1 MLIDIGK
8 NAKIAAKEI
17 ATLSTDQKN
26 SVLFDMSQSLIK
38 NKDKILSANLNDL
51 TNSKDLELKSSLID
65 RLTLNDTRIDGMA
78 DGLKKLLTY
87 LIQLAKLLIAGPL
100 QRA

>member
-26 SVLFDMSQSLIK
+26 SVLFDMSQSLLK
-38 NKDKILSANLNDL
+38 NKDKILSANSKDL
-51 TNSKDLELKSSLID
+51 TNSKDLELK
-65 RLTLNDTRIDGMA
+65 
-78 DGLKKLLTY
+78 
-87 LIQLAKLLIAGPL
+87 
-100 QRA
+100 

>member
-26 SVLFDMSQSLIK
+26 SVLFDMSQSLLK
-38 NKDKILSANLNDL
+38 NKDKILSANSKDL
-51 TNSKDLELKSSLID
+51 TNSKDLELKSSLVD

-87 LIQLAKLLIAGPL
+87 LIQLVK
-100 QRA
+100 

>member
-51 TNSKDLELKSSLID
+51 NKFKGFRT
-65 RLTLNDTRIDGMA
+65 
-78 DGLKKLLTY
+78 
-87 LIQLAKLLIAGPL
+87 
-100 QRA
+100 

>member
-26 SVLFDMSQSLIK
+26 SVLFDMSQSLLK

-51 TNSKDLELKSSLID
+51 TNSKDLELKPSLVD

-87 LIQLAKLLIAGPL
+87 LIQLVK
-100 QRA
+100 